1 MSSRLKNKVAI
12 ITGAAKGQGEFEA
25 RLFASEGATVVLCDI
40 DVETCGKTAEE
51 ISSSGGS
58 AVSMTLDVTS
68 EPNWIGVIEQTVEFF
83 GKLDIL
89 VNNAGIYS
97 RVPIENASVD
107 EFDHIL
113 EVNLRGV
120 FLGTKHAIPAMR
132 TSGGGSIINISST
145 AGIVGNVGSGA
156 YGASKGGVR
165 SFTKYTAI
173 QHAYEGIRANSVHPG
188 PIDTDMISDNLSTAE
203 GRKSTESRIPMGR
216 VGSIE
221 DVAMGVLFLATDESS
236 YMTGSELVID
246 GGMTAQ

>member
-40 DVETCGKTAEE
+40 DVEACGKTAEE

-113 EVNLRGV
+113 EVNFRGV

-173 QHAYEGIRANSVHPG
+173 QHASEGIRANSVHPG

-216 VGSIE
+216 VGSIA

>member
-25 RLFASEGATVVLCDI
+25 RLFASEGAIVVLCDI
-40 DVETCGKTAEE
+40 DVEACGKTAEE

-97 RVPIENASVD
+97 RVPIENASVE

-173 QHAYEGIRANSVHPG
+173 QHASEGIRANSVHPG

>member
-40 DVETCGKTAEE
+40 DVEACGKTAEE

-97 RVPIENASVD
+97 LSLI
-107 EFDHIL
+107 HI
-113 EVNLRGV
+113 
-120 FLGTKHAIPAMR
+120 
-132 TSGGGSIINISST
+132 
-145 AGIVGNVGSGA
+145 
-156 YGASKGGVR
+156 
-165 SFTKYTAI
+165 
-173 QHAYEGIRANSVHPG
+173 
-188 PIDTDMISDNLSTAE
+188 
-203 GRKSTESRIPMGR
+203 
-216 VGSIE
+216 
-221 DVAMGVLFLATDESS
+221 
-236 YMTGSELVID
+236 
-246 GGMTAQ
+246 

>member
-40 DVETCGKTAEE
+40 DVEACGKTAEE

-97 RVPIENASVD
+97 RVPIENASVE

-173 QHAYEGIRANSVHPG
+173 QHASEGIRANSVHPG

>member
-173 QHAYEGIRANSVHPG
+173 QHASEGIRANSVHPG

>member
-25 RLFASEGATVVLCDI
+25 RLFANEGATVVLCDI
-40 DVETCGKTAEE
+40 DVEACGKAAEE
-51 ISSSGGS
+51 ISSSGGN
-58 AVSMTLDVTS
+58 AVAMTLNVAS
-68 EPNWIGVIEQTVEFF
+68 EPDWMGAIEQTLDFF

-97 RVPIENASVD
+97 RVPIENTSVE
-107 EFDHIL
+107 EFDRIL

-173 QHAYEGIRANSVHPG
+173 QHASEGIRANSVHPG

>member
-68 EPNWIGVIEQTVEFF
+68 EPNWIGDIEQTVEFF

-97 RVPIENASVD
+97 RVPIENASVE

>member
-40 DVETCGKTAEE
+40 DVEACGKTAEE

-173 QHAYEGIRANSVHPG
+173 QHASEGIRANSVHPG

>member
-1 MSSRLKNKVAI
+1 MAI

-40 DVETCGKTAEE
+40 DVEACGKTAEE

-97 RVPIENASVD
+97 RVPIENTSVE
-107 EFDHIL
+107 EFDRIL

-173 QHAYEGIRANSVHPG
+173 QHASEGIRANSVHPG

-216 VGSIE
+216 VGSIA

>member
-40 DVETCGKTAEE
+40 DVEACGKTAEE

-68 EPNWIGVIEQTVEFF
+68 EPNWIGVVEQPVEFF

-89 VNNAGIYS
+89 VNHAGIYR
-97 RVPIENASVD
+97 RVPIENASVE

>member
-1 MSSRLKNKVAI
+1 MGI

-25 RLFASEGATVVLCDI
+25 RLFANEGATVVLCDI
-40 DVETCGKTAEE
+40 DVEACGRTAEE

-58 AVSMTLDVTS
+58 AVVMTLDVTKES
-68 EPNWIGVIEQTVEFF
+68 HWIGAIEQTLEFF
-83 GKLDIL
+83 GKIDIL

-97 RVPIENASVD
+97 RVPIEHTSVE
-107 EFDHIL
+107 EFDRIL

-120 FLGTKHAIPAMR
+120 FLGTKHIIPAMR
-132 TSGGGSIINISST
+132 ASGGGSIINISST

-173 QHAYEGIRANSVHPG
+173 QHASEGIRANSVHPG
-188 PIDTDMISDNLSTAE
+188 PIDTDMISDNLSTTE

-221 DVAMGVLFLATDESS
+221 DVAMGVVFLATDESS

>member
-97 RVPIENASVD
+97 RVPIENASVE

-173 QHAYEGIRANSVHPG
+173 QHASEGIRANSVHPG

-216 VGSIE
+216 VGRIE

>member
-25 RLFASEGATVVLCDI
+25 RLFANEGATVVLCDI
-40 DVETCGKTAEE
+40 DVEACGRTAEE

-58 AVSMTLDVTS
+58 AVAMTLDVTNES
-68 EPNWIGVIEQTVEFF
+68 HWIGAIEQTLEFF
-83 GKLDIL
+83 GRIDIL

-97 RVPIENASVD
+97 RVPIENTSVE
-107 EFDHIL
+107 EFDRIL

-120 FLGTKHAIPAMR
+120 FLGTKHIIPAMR
-132 TSGGGSIINISST
+132 ASGGGSIINISST

-173 QHAYEGIRANSVHPG
+173 QHASEGIRANSVHPG

>member
-25 RLFASEGATVVLCDI
+25 RLFANEGATVVLCDI
-40 DVETCGKTAEE
+40 DVEACGRTAEE

-58 AVSMTLDVTS
+58 AVVMTLDVTKES
-68 EPNWIGVIEQTVEFF
+68 HWIGAIEQTLEFF
-83 GKLDIL
+83 GKIDIL

-97 RVPIENASVD
+97 RVPIENTSVE
-107 EFDHIL
+107 EFDRIL

-120 FLGTKHAIPAMR
+120 FLGTKHIIPAMR
-132 TSGGGSIINISST
+132 ASGGGSIINISST

-173 QHAYEGIRANSVHPG
+173 QHASEGIRANSVHPG
-188 PIDTDMISDNLSTAE
+188 PIDTDMISDNLSTVE
-203 GRKSTESRIPMGR
+203 GRKSTESRIPMG
-216 VGSIE
+216 
-221 DVAMGVLFLATDESS
+221 
-236 YMTGSELVID
+236 
-246 GGMTAQ
+246 

>member
-25 RLFASEGATVVLCDI
+25 QLFANEGATVVLCDI
-40 DVETCGKTAEE
+40 DVEACGRTAEE

-58 AVSMTLDVTS
+58 AVVMTLDVTKES
-68 EPNWIGVIEQTVEFF
+68 HWIGAIEQTLEFF
-83 GKLDIL
+83 GKIDIL

-97 RVPIENASVD
+97 RVPIEHTSVE
-107 EFDHIL
+107 EFDRIL

-120 FLGTKHAIPAMR
+120 FLGTKHIIPAMR
-132 TSGGGSIINISST
+132 ASGGGSIINISST

-173 QHAYEGIRANSVHPG
+173 QHASEGIRANSVHPG

>member
-25 RLFASEGATVVLCDI
+25 RLFANEGAIVVLCDI
-40 DVETCGKTAEE
+40 DVEACGKTAEE
-51 ISSSGGS
+51 ISSAGGN
-58 AVSMTLDVTS
+58 AVAMTLNVAS
-68 EPNWIGVIEQTVEFF
+68 EPDWMGAIEQTLDFF

-97 RVPIENASVD
+97 RVPIENTSVE
-107 EFDHIL
+107 EFDRIL

-173 QHAYEGIRANSVHPG
+173 QHASEGIRANSVHPG
-188 PIDTDMISDNLSTAE
+188 PIDTDMISDNLSTTE

>member
-40 DVETCGKTAEE
+40 DVEACGKTAEE

-97 RVPIENASVD
+97 RVPIENASVE

>member
-1 MSSRLKNKVAI
+1 M
-12 ITGAAKGQGEFEA
+12 
-25 RLFASEGATVVLCDI
+25 
-40 DVETCGKTAEE
+40 
-51 ISSSGGS
+51 
-58 AVSMTLDVTS
+58 
-68 EPNWIGVIEQTVEFF
+68 
-83 GKLDIL
+83 
-89 VNNAGIYS
+89 IYS
-97 RVPIENASVD
+97 RVPIENTSVE
-107 EFDHIL
+107 EFDRIL

-120 FLGTKHAIPAMR
+120 FLGTKHIIPAMR
-132 TSGGGSIINISST
+132 ASGGGSIINISST

-173 QHAYEGIRANSVHPG
+173 QHAPDGIRANSVHPG
-188 PIDTDMISDNLSTAE
+188 PIDTDMISDNLSTVE

>member
-40 DVETCGKTAEE
+40 DVGACGKTAEE

-68 EPNWIGVIEQTVEFF
+68 EPNWIGVVEQTVEFF

-97 RVPIENASVD
+97 RVPIENASVE

-173 QHAYEGIRANSVHPG
+173 QHASEGIRANSVHPG
-188 PIDTDMISDNLSTAE
+188 PSDTDMISDNLSTTE

>member
-40 DVETCGKTAEE
+40 DVEACGKTAEE

-97 RVPIENASVD
+97 RVPIENASVE
-107 EFDHIL
+107 EFAHIL

-173 QHAYEGIRANSVHPG
+173 QHASEGIRANSVHPG

>member
-1 MSSRLKNKVAI
+1 
-12 ITGAAKGQGEFEA
+12 
-25 RLFASEGATVVLCDI
+25 
-40 DVETCGKTAEE
+40 
-51 ISSSGGS
+51 
-58 AVSMTLDVTS
+58 
-68 EPNWIGVIEQTVEFF
+68 
-83 GKLDIL
+83 
-89 VNNAGIYS
+89 
-97 RVPIENASVD
+97 
-107 EFDHIL
+107 
-113 EVNLRGV
+113 
-120 FLGTKHAIPAMR
+120 MR

-173 QHAYEGIRANSVHPG
+173 QHASEGIRANSVHPG

>member
-40 DVETCGKTAEE
+40 DVEACGKTAEE

-68 EPNWIGVIEQTVEFF
+68 EPNWIGVVEQTVEFF
-83 GKLDIL
+83 GKLGIL

-97 RVPIENASVD
+97 RVPIENASVE

-173 QHAYEGIRANSVHPG
+173 QHASEGIRANSVHPG

>member
-173 QHAYEGIRANSVHPG
+173 QHAYEGCLLY
-188 PIDTDMISDNLSTAE
+188 TSDA
-203 GRKSTESRIPMGR
+203 
-216 VGSIE
+216 
-221 DVAMGVLFLATDESS
+221 ADE
-236 YMTGSELVID
+236 
-246 GGMTAQ
+246 

>member
-25 RLFASEGATVVLCDI
+25 RLFANEGATVVLCDI
-40 DVETCGKTAEE
+40 DVETCGKAAEE
-51 ISSSGGS
+51 ISSSGGN
-58 AVSMTLDVTS
+58 AVAMTLDVTS
-68 EPNWIGVIEQTVEFF
+68 EPDWIGAIEQTLDFF

-97 RVPIENASVD
+97 RVPIENTSVE
-107 EFDHIL
+107 EFDRIL

-173 QHAYEGIRANSVHPG
+173 QHASEGIRANSVHPG

>member
-1 MSSRLKNKVAI
+1 MSGRVKNKVAI
-12 ITGAAKGQGEFEA
+12 ITGAAKGQGKFEA
-25 RLFASEGATVVLCDI
+25 QLFANEGATVVLCDI
-40 DVETCGKTAEE
+40 DVEACGRTAEE
-51 ISSSGGS
+51 ISSSGGN
-58 AVSMTLDVTS
+58 AVAMTLDVTS
-68 EPNWIGVIEQTVEFF
+68 ESDWMDAIEQTLEFF
-83 GKLDIL
+83 GRIDIL

-97 RVPIENASVD
+97 RVPIENTSVE
-107 EFDHIL
+107 EFDRIL
-113 EVNLRGV
+113 AVNLRGV
-120 FLGTKHAIPAMR
+120 FLGTKHIIPAMR
-132 TSGGGSIINISST
+132 ASGGGSIINISST

-173 QHAYEGIRANSVHPG
+173 QHASEGIRANSVHPG

-221 DVAMGVLFLATDESS
+221 DVAMGVLFLATNESS